1 MRHDLFNEHIA
12 IMLISNGAD
21 PTAKDG
27 AGRIPIEMLEV
38 DRYKECYTR
47 CREAKSVAALSRI
60 AQRRAECPIWP
71 QQVRTIAKFLVPKK
85 WIDKLTK
92 TA

>member
-12 IMLISNGAD
+12 IMLISSGAD
-21 PTAKDG
+21 QTAKDG
-27 AGRIPIEMLEV
+27 AGRIPMEMLKS
-38 DRYKECYTR
+38 DSCKECYTR
-47 CREAKSVAALSRI
+47 SEEA
-60 AQRRAECPIWP
+60 
-71 QQVRTIAKFLVPKK
+71 RTIAALARIAERRAGTIGKFLIPEK

>member
-21 PTAKDG
+21 QTAKDG
-27 AGRIPIEMLEV
+27 AGRIPMETLKI
-38 DRYKECYTR
+38 DSCKECYTR
-47 CREAKSVAALSRI
+47 CGEAKTIAALARM
-60 AQRRAECPIWP
+60 AGRRAG
-71 QQVRTIAKFLVPKK
+71 TIGKFLIPEE